1 MITAIT
7 GILAALTGMVPG
19 ILQFFTLKATN
30 AQQLAIE
37 QLRMQAAKDGIA
49 LQIDLA
55 NSQSDIQQQ
64 QHLYDFAAGA
74 SGIKWIDALAIL
86 VRPFITII
94 VFAMWVAVEIAL
106 LYSAMHNEFGI
117 AAVADAVW
125 DENTQQI
132 FMAIVGFWFGNRML
146 ARGQQQMAATLAVT
160 PGAPAT
166 GNAPAKPVARPVA
179 DPSSFVPAPAGSR
192 D

>member
-19 ILQFFTLKATN
+19 ILQFFTMKATN

-37 QLRMQAAKDGIA
+37 QLRLQAAKDGVA

-64 QHLYDFAAGA
+64 QHIYDFAAGA
-74 SGIKWIDALAIL
+74 SGIKWIDALSVL
-86 VRPFITII
+86 VRPLITIV
-94 VFAMWVAVEIAL
+94 VFGMWVIVEVAL
-106 LYSAMHNEFGI
+106 IYSALNNEFGI
-117 AAVADAVW
+117 TAVADAVW

-146 ARGQQQMAATLAVT
+146 GRGQQMAATIAVNQAQAVT
-160 PGAPAT
+160 A
-166 GNAPAKPVARPVA
+166 ARPVA
-179 DPSSFVPAPAGSR
+179 SPAKPAAPSTGFVPAPAGSR

>member
-19 ILQFFTLKATN
+19 ILQFFTLKANN

-37 QLRMQAAKDGIA
+37 QLRMQAAKDGVA

-74 SGIKWIDALAIL
+74 SGIKWVDALAVL
-86 VRPFITII
+86 VRPLITLV

-106 LYSAMHNEFGI
+106 LYSALHNEFAI
-117 AAVADAVW
+117 AAVANAVW

-146 ARGQQQMAATLAVT
+146 ARGQQMAATIAVNQ
-160 PGAPAT
+160 APVVTSAKP
-166 GNAPAKPVARPVA
+166 APSPAKPA
-179 DPSSFVPAPAGSR
+179 STGFIPAPAGSR

>member
-19 ILQFFTLKATN
+19 ILQFFTMKANN

-37 QLRMQAAKDGIA
+37 QLRIQAAKDGVA

-74 SGIKWIDALAIL
+74 SGIKWVDALSVL
-86 VRPFITII
+86 VRPVITIV
-94 VFAMWVAVEIAL
+94 VFGMWVTVELAL
-106 LYSAMHNEFGI
+106 LYSALTNEFGI

-125 DENTQQI
+125 DENTQQV

-146 ARGQQQMAATLAVT
+146 ARGQQMAATIAVNSGPT
-160 PGAPAT
+160 IT
-166 GNAPAKPVARPVA
+166 TAKPVASPVKPA
-179 DPSSFVPAPAGSR
+179 APSTGFIPAPAGSR